1 MGSARL
7 DAILL
12 LGAVVLL
19 AAIIAVRFASRI
31 GLPGL
36 LTYLAIG
43 LALQSVV
50 SFDSASQ
57 AQTLGLAA
65 LVLILA
71 EGGLTTRWETI
82 RHAVPAATLLAT
94 VGVGVSM
101 VVTAV
106 VAHWVLGGGWR
117 LAFLLGAIVSSTDAA
132 AVFSVLRRLKLP
144 GRLAG
149 VLELESGLN
158 DAPAVIA
165 VVLLSEHHP
174 QTNPGLIAAL
184 VLYELVAG
192 GLIGFLVGWL
202 GARRLSEVALP
213 ASGLYPIAVLALA
226 VGGYAAASLAHASG
240 FLAVYVTGLLLGNA
254 KLPHRP
260 ATRSF
265 AEGVAWLAQI
275 GLFVMLG
282 LLVTPST
289 LAKELWPALAVGAAL
304 LLLARPLAVLAS
316 VLPLS
321 VRPWRRWSVTW
332 PEGMFLSWAGLRGA
346 VPIVLA
352 TVPVTAGVV
361 GSSRL
366 LALVFVLVVVFTLV
380 QGPTL
385 PAVTRLLRLANP
397 AEPDDIG
404 VEAAPLEELGADLL
418 QLTIPPGSRL
428 HGVELFELRLPRGA
442 AVTLVVRD
450 GVGFVPDAET
460 QLRVGDALLIV
471 ATANTRADAERRL
484 RAVSRRGKLASW
496 YGERGR

>member
-1 MGSARL
+1 MGNARI

-12 LGAVVLL
+12 LGVVVLL
-19 AAIIAVRFASRI
+19 AAIVAVRFADRI

-43 LALQSVV
+43 LLLQSVV
-50 SFDSASQ
+50 HFDNAST

-71 EGGLTTRWETI
+71 EGGLTTRWSDI
-82 RHAVPAATLLAT
+82 REAVPAAALLAT
-94 VGVGVSM
+94 IGVGVSM
-101 VVTAV
+101 TVTALLC
-106 VAHWVLGGGWR
+106 HWVIGGSWR

-144 GRLAG
+144 ARLEG

-165 VVLLSEHHP
+165 VVLLSADHP
-174 QTNPGLIAAL
+174 QTNAALIAGL
-184 VLYELVAG
+184 VIYELAVGAAIG
-192 GLIGFLVGWL
+192 GLVGWL
-202 GARRLSEVALP
+202 GAHRLRRVALP
-213 ASGLYPIAVLALA
+213 ASGLYPLAVLALA
-226 VGGYAAASLAHASG
+226 IGAYAAASIVHASG

-254 KLPHRP
+254 GLPHRP

-265 AEGVAWLAQI
+265 AEGIAWLAQI

-289 LAKELWPALAVGAAL
+289 LGNQLVPALAVGAVL
-304 LLLARPLAVLAS
+304 LLVARPIAVAVSLF
-316 VLPLS
+316 PLRF
-321 VRPWRRWSVTW
+321 RPWRRWSVEL
-332 PEGMFLSWAGLRGA
+332 PHGMFLSWAGLRGA

-352 TVPVTAGVV
+352 TVPVTQGVAH
-361 GSSRL
+361 SSKL

-380 QGPTL
+380 QGPAL
-385 PAVTRLLRLANP
+385 PAVARGLKLNRLD
-397 AEPDDIG
+397 EPDDLG
-404 VEAAPLEELGADLL
+404 VETAPLEEIGADLL

-428 HGVELFELRLPRGA
+428 HGVELFELRLPKGSS
-442 AVTLVVRD
+442 VTLVVRD
-450 GVGFVPDAET
+450 GVGFVPSAET
-460 QLRVGDALLIV
+460 QLRVGDSLLIV
-471 ATANTRADAERRL
+471 ATANTRELAERRL

-496 YGERGR
+496 YGERG